1 MVANRRFEQL
11 FTFLF
16 VLFNLGY
23 AIISAF
29 FVQPWGAN
37 ILFNSPHW
45 KQDIEVSVPF
55 IYYYEGAA
63 GLCLGIS
70 VFALIM
76 YDSTIPLPVRAHY
89 YCAQSYNWIMWTV
102 FESYFFAMGYTKTF
116 IAILQILLCSI
127 ATALAV
133 LAYISLKDEIR
144 RNNQPPRERNYI

>member
-1 MVANRRFEQL
+1 MVATRTFEQL
-11 FTFLF
+11 FTSLF

-29 FVQPWGAN
+29 FVQPWGEY

-45 KQDIEVSVPF
+45 KQDIESDVPF

-70 VFALIM
+70 VLALIM
-76 YDSTIPLPVRAHY
+76 YDSAIPHTVRSRY
-89 YCAQSYNWIMWTV
+89 YCAQIGNWIMWTG
-102 FESYFFAMGYTKTF
+102 FECYFFAMGYTKTF
-116 IAILQILLCSI
+116 IAVVQIFLCLL

-133 LAYISLKDEIR
+133 FTYISLKDEIR
-144 RNNQPPRERNYI
+144 RNKHPPRERNYM